1 MRRKKKTTIVTIE
14 AREKTTV
21 RGRAQPVVAW
31 CAACHSEVLMLTP
44 DEAAAVSLTTTRS
57 IFRRVEEG
65 NLHFLEGEG
74 GRLLVCVNSLRR
86 GKPEQ

>member
-1 MRRKKKTTIVTIE
+1 
-14 AREKTTV
+14 
-21 RGRAQPVVAW
+21 
-31 CAACHSEVLMLTP
+31 MLTP